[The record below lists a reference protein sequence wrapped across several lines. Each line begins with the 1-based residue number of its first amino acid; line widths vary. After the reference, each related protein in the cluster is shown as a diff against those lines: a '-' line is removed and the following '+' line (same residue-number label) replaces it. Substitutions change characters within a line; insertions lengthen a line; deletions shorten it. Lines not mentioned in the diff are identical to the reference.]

1 MKVLVTGGSA
11 SGKSAFAE
19 KIACSFVGPHIYF
32 ATMRPFGEDGRR
44 RIARHRELRRDR
56 DFLTVECY
64 ERYEELCLSEA
75 LGFDAPD
82 STLLVECVG
91 NIVANVQFGGELS
104 SDAFTCG
111 AFETVLAEKVVRG
124 ILSLADQCQNI
135 VVVTNEVGCDG
146 IEYAPETQT
155 YVHALGAAN
164 CRLAAEFGAVF
175 EAAAACPLALKL
187 PDGGLP
193 WEP

>member
-1 MKVLVTGGSA
+1 MRILVTGGSA

-19 KIACSFVGPHIYF
+19 KFACSFVGPHIYF
-32 ATMRPFGEDGRR
+32 ATMRPFGEDGQR
-44 RIARHRELRRDR
+44 RIARHRSLRRDR

-64 ERYEELCLSEA
+64 ERYEELSLAAASGQDVSC
-75 LGFDAPD
+75 

-91 NIVANVQFGGELS
+91 NVVANVQFGDELPC
-104 SDAFTCG
+104 DAFTCG
-111 AFETVLAEKVVRG
+111 AFEDALAEKVVCG
-124 ILSLADQCQNI
+124 IASLADQCKNI

-146 IEYAPETQT
+146 IEYPAETQA
-155 YVHALGAAN
+155 YIRALGAAN
-164 CRLAAEFGAVF
+164 CKLAAEFD
-175 EAAAACPLALKL
+175 AAYEVVAACPIALKL

>member
-1 MKVLVTGGSA
+1 MRVLVTGGSA

-19 KIACSFVGPHIYF
+19 KIACSFAGPHIYF

-44 RIARHRELRRDR
+44 RVARHRELRRDR

-64 ERYEELCLSEA
+64 ERYEELCLCDA
-75 LGFDAPD
+75 LGFDA
-82 STLLVECVG
+82 SCATLLVECVG
-91 NIVANVQFGGELS
+91 NIVANVQFGDELS
-104 SDAFTCG
+104 FDGLTCG
-111 AFETVLAEKVVRG
+111 AFENVLAEKVVRG
-124 ILSLADQCQNI
+124 IKTLANQCQDI

-146 IEYAPETQT
+146 IEYPTETQT
-155 YVHALGAAN
+155 YVRALGTAN
-164 CRLAAEFGAVF
+164 CMLAAEFDAVY
-175 EAAAACPLALKL
+175 EVAAACPIALKL